1 MPCCP
6 PSCFWGSQWSVLGYP
21 SASSAWRRT
30 AGRWHCTKR
39 LNARPPNGRPSHYNR
54 RKRRKMNIHTLIQD
68 DLFTADVIADP
79 YAYYGRLRQQDPVHW
94 NEAYALWVITRHDD
108 LVWLTRHHELFS
120 SAVFKNDRR
129 PAYPAIDE
137 SDLGLYEYVKNYQ
150 GSQFI
155 QHDRPDHLEM
165 RRVMHG
171 YFTPKSMEAWRPFVK
186 EAVKEL
192 LDAAEAKGS
201 MDVMRDLATPL
212 PVVVIAEMMGVP
224 REDRPYIR
232 QLAEKLL
239 YIGRGEYD
247 RMKPLTEGMR
257 GMIDYVSPLVDRRIV
272 DPGDDFISVL
282 AQGEK
287 RGIFTRHQVLVNTSL
302 LLLAGHETTI
312 NLLCNGTLAF
322 IDHPDQWAL
331 LKQDPAGHAKWATE
345 ECLRYDSPVVSI
357 QRIAT
362 QDVEIRDKVLRKGDR
377 LRWFISSANRD
388 PDAFENPTTFDI
400 TRHPNPHVA
409 FGSGT
414 HHCLG
419 ATLARVEGQE
429 VFKALAERYPGLQVE
444 ADGLDYQPS
453 ITFRSLKS
461 LPITWH

>member
-1 MPCCP
+1 
-6 PSCFWGSQWSVLGYP
+6 
-21 SASSAWRRT
+21 
-30 AGRWHCTKR
+30 
-39 LNARPPNGRPSHYNR
+39 
-54 RKRRKMNIHTLIQD
+54 
-68 DLFTADVIADP
+68 
-79 YAYYGRLRQQDPVHW
+79 
-94 NEAYALWVITRHDD
+94 
-108 LVWLTRHHELFS
+108 
-120 SAVFKNDRR
+120 VFLNDRR
-129 PAYPAIDE
+129 PAYPPIDE

-150 GSQFI
+150 GNQFI
-155 QHDRPDHLEM
+155 QHDRPEHLEM

-186 EAVKEL
+186 AAVKEL

-212 PVVVIAEMMGVP
+212 PVLVIAQMMGVP
-224 REDRPYIR
+224 AEDRPYVR

-247 RMKPLTEGMR
+247 RMRPLSEGMR
-257 GMIDYVSPLVDRRIV
+257 GMIEYVSPLVDKRIV

-282 AQGEK
+282 ARGEK
-287 RGIFTRHQVLVNTSL
+287 QGIFTRHQVLVNTSL

-312 NLLCNGTLAF
+312 NLLCNGTLSF
-322 IDHPDQWAL
+322 MRNRGQWDL
-331 LKQDPAGHAKWATE
+331 LQQDPAGRAKLATE
-345 ECLRYDSPVVSI
+345 ECLRFDAPVISI
-357 QRIAT
+357 QRIAS
-362 QDVEIRDKVLRKGDR
+362 QDVELRDKVLRKGDR

-388 PDAFENPTTFDI
+388 PEAFENPTSFDI

-429 VFKALAERYPGLQVE
+429 VFKALAERFPDMRLE
-444 ADGLDYQPS
+444 TEDLEYQPS

-461 LPITWH
+461 LPITLH